1 MKYGGWSCKQNGRA
15 KTRKKNE
22 IKETVDQSII
32 HPK

>member
-1 MKYGGWSCKQNGRA
+1 MVDGVVNRMVEPKQG
-15 KTRKKNE
+15 KKNE